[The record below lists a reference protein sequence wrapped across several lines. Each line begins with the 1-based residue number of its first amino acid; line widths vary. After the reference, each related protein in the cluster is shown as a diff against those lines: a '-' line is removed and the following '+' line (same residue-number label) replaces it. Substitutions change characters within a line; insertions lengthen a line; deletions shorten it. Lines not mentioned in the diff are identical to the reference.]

1 MERTTMVVLAIG
13 VVFLAGSAE
22 ARTRGPVCKTECAPR
37 IEEQC
42 GSLRGKPRRVCRRQ
56 LVQGCKQTSP
66 IVACTTTSDMTLALA
81 DQSFDL
87 GARIGTGF
95 ASSGPLT
102 LCGDGRFT
110 FGGSSGTWAVTIV
123 SGGLTLNLR
132 TVADIAEIVDGT
144 SNTILIGEGT
154 SNTVQGS
161 EEQQF
166 RVARADEDVVLFDD
180 QPVDAEDAG
189 QACGG
194 SRTTGDAPGRT
205 GSGARG
211 VDLDA
216 ITRALG
222 NKSLRVQ
229 SGEVFSGGS
238 ISTERTLDLCTSG
251 SVLLVE
257 TTVTSGSTGGFSNTF
272 DSTERFDGTWSVRL
286 AGGEPT
292 LELALGE
299 PEPRRFAVEVD
310 AGGAIFL
317 DGRPADVSDA
327 SACGAGTPGGTGGS
341 GGSGGSGGPDPGQE
355 LTDALAG
362 HALIVVENGIGF
374 GRRTT
379 IIVLCASGRYA
390 MQVAVSAV
398 PGSAQDSTGTWSVGI
413 EGGGPVL
420 TLIDDGGAS
429 RQFAVGSDAGGGLLL
444 DGLTVG
450 EGDPSAV
457 PGICALL

>member
-13 VVFLAGSAE
+13 AVLLAGSAE

-37 IEEQC
+37 IAEQC
-42 GSLRGKPRRVCRRQ
+42 GSLRGKGRRVCRRQ
-56 LVQGCKQTSP
+56 LMQGCKQTTP

-81 DQSFDL
+81 DQSFAV
-87 GARIGTGF
+87 GAGIGTGF

-110 FGGSSGTWAVTIV
+110 FRGSSGTWAVTIV

-132 TVADIAEIVDGT
+132 TVADIAEIADGT
-144 SNTILIGEGT
+144 SNTILIAEGT
-154 SNTVQGS
+154 SNTIQGT
-161 EEQQF
+161 EEQF
-166 RVARADEDVVLFDD
+166 RVVRADEDVVLFDD

-194 SRTTGDAPGRT
+194 SRTSGDAPGRN
-205 GSGARG
+205 GSGG
-211 VDLDA
+211 SGGDLDA

-229 SGEVFSGGS
+229 SSELFSGGS
-238 ISTERTLDLCTSG
+238 ISTERTLELCSSG

-299 PEPRRFAVEVD
+299 PEPGRFAVEVD

-327 SACGAGTPGGTGGS
+327 SACGAGTPGPTGGS
-341 GGSGGSGGPDPGQE
+341 GGSGGADPGQE

-362 HALIVVENGIGF
+362 HALIVVENSIGF

-390 MQVAVSAV
+390 MEVTVSAV
-398 PGSAQDSTGTWSVGI
+398 PGSAQDSTGTWSAGI
-413 EGGGPVL
+413 EGSEPVL
-420 TLIDDGGAS
+420 TLVDDGGAS
-429 RQFAVGSDAGGGLLL
+429 RQFAIASDAGGGLLL

-457 PGICALL
+457 PGICARL